1 MINGLRGATIWSE
14 DLNNLLPFYR
24 DVLGL
29 PVGLS
34 IPGFVVLGEMG
45 KPVLALG
52 THSEVKG
59 RNADPARH
67 MVGLG
72 TDDVDTEWKRL
83 RQAGVEFVEN
93 PTDYGSLRIAT
104 LKDPEGNL
112 LQLLQPLPPRAA
124 GEEEIVITR
133 VVDAPRARV
142 FEAWTEPERLVHWW
156 GPNGFTTPVARIDAR
171 PGGLFHACMRSPEG
185 QDFWSCGIYREVVA
199 PARIVCT
206 DSFADAEGN
215 VVEPTQY
222 GMSATWPREALIT
235 LTFEEHA
242 GKTTVALRHAVPGAA
257 ASEIDMCRQ
266 GWNESL
272 DRLAA
277 YAAKDSGQC

>member
-29 PVGLS
+29 PVGLQ
-34 IPGFVVLGEMG
+34 IPGFVVLGELG
-45 KPVLALG
+45 TPVLALG

-72 TDDVDTEWKRL
+72 TDDIDTEYKRL
-83 RQAGVEFVEN
+83 RTAGVEFVEN

-112 LQLLQPLPPRAA
+112 LQLLQPLPARATDE
-124 GEEEIVITR
+124 GEIVITR
-133 VVDAPRARV
+133 ELDAPRALV
-142 FEAWTEPERLVHWW
+142 FRAFTEPDRLVHWW
-156 GPNGFTTPVARIDAR
+156 GPNGFTTPVAKIDAR
-171 PGGLFHACMRSPEG
+171 PGGVFHTCMRSSEG
-185 QDFWSCGIYREVVA
+185 QDFWSRGVYREVVA
-199 PARIVCT
+199 PERIVST

-215 VVEPTQY
+215 IVEPTQY

-235 LTFEEHA
+235 LTFAEK
-242 GKTTVALRHAVPGAA
+242 GDRTVLTMRHSVPGAA

-277 YAAKDSGQC
+277 YVAKA